1 MMAYFSQAMKSF
13 SRSMAYRAEVWLQI
27 GGNILFLLIQISIW
41 KALLG
46 DSITSGVGLK
56 EMVIYSILNTSLS
69 IILMTHVHN
78 QVDESLKTGGIMMH
92 LVKPLRYPF
101 FLFADE
107 AGKNMYKIVF
117 QLIPTLL
124 IAALLFG
131 LQPISA
137 THDLIPFVAT
147 VMIAL
152 LISFGI
158 GYLIALVA
166 FWFMTTFA
174 LRWTVGGLIKIF
186 SGSFIP
192 LWFFPPVWQDIANML
207 PFKFLGF
214 VPAAVYLGKMTSNEI
229 YQNIIVGLIWIAI
242 LYGLVSLLWWKALR
256 RLAIQGG

>member
-1 MMAYFSQAMKSF
+1 MIAYFSQAMKSF

-27 GGNILFLLIQISIW
+27 VGNILFLFIQISIW
-41 KALLG
+41 RALIG
-46 DSITSGVGLK
+46 ESIISGIGLQ
-56 EMVIYSILNTSLS
+56 EMVTYSILNTSLT

-78 QVDESLKTGGIMMH
+78 QVDDSLKTGGIIMH

-107 AGKNMYKIVF
+107 AGKNMYKMLF

-124 IAALLFG
+124 IATLLFG
-131 LQPISA
+131 LQPISQN
-137 THDLIPFVAT
+137 DNLLPFMLT
-147 VMIAL
+147 VIIAL
-152 LISFGI
+152 FISFGI

-192 LWFFPPVWQDIANML
+192 LWFFPPVWMDVANIL

-214 VPAAVYLGKMTSNEI
+214 VPAAIYMGKMNSTEI
-229 YQNIIVGLIWIAI
+229 YQNIVLGFVWLII